1 MKKLISLLISA
12 IMLFQLSVQVFAS
25 YPEEHTCSYETG
37 NCTVTYTV
45 QNEWDSYRQIE
56 MSVTNNSEE
65 TLRNWALK
73 LDCSG
78 EVADIWNAEVCTDD
92 GEIIVLRN
100 CGYNYEI
107 IPGNTVEFGFQLR
120 GEDLKLPESVS
131 LCNKTVD
138 STAGSEISYEI
149 TNNWDNG
156 FIAEVSVTNNSDEPL
171 EAWRLAF
178 NGNFEITNLWN
189 ANKLYSENGFLV
201 ENDVTT
207 IPIAKGETK
216 KFGFQGSITPGE
228 TPEMTDFVLTS
239 VVIDLNAE
247 QPSNPDNP
255 VDPDI
260 PVDPDK
266 PTDPDT
272 PAEPDKPQEHII
284 MCFGE
289 YSEEE
294 KTLEV
299 YWYSTDVG
307 EISLYENTD
316 NGGWTSLAEN
326 VEGESYKFEIEE
338 DFLVKQIK
346 AVQKTEN
353 GTLESEPFVVAH
365 TEDGIV
371 CTWLDSDSDGL
382 ADCVEEAYGT
392 DTENPD
398 TDGDGLTD
406 YEEIF
411 ITGTNPLKYD
421 TDENGI
427 NDAEDD
433 TDGDGLSNKEEIS
446 LGTSVSSADTDEDDL
461 SDYDELY
468 KYNTDPLKADSD
480 GDKLNDGEEIAI
492 GLDPNNP
499 ETFGVPDA
507 EYKVEQT
514 ISADSEVMSEVNTEE
529 SPYELSLEISATGN
543 ADTRLSAS
551 ESTYSAVTDSDARLG
566 GAVELRYLG
575 GDVDKVKLT
584 YKIADEYIS
593 NEGSE
598 YAENCLDLQGIKRYN
613 IFRYF
618 DEINMLLPVATEF
631 DEESNTLYAE
641 TDELGTYC
649 VLDMEVLMR
658 NFGIEPDELRDTK
671 TFSRKMYSAAT
682 MASDDS
688 GIKVV
693 SATDNKTSDNELVY
707 VTFIID
713 IRENGLTSEEFSSV
727 KSQIEYFVKR
737 AYLYERNLVVRL
749 VTQEET
755 NFNKG
760 SYDIIG
766 EWDSYEFVKSKLS
779 LISQSTFEPEKYP
792 LGEYCNISEAL
803 AAVVELP
810 EKGERNYIFDIYA
823 QNNVVFEKNTAHLLS
838 NIAWENNI
846 NIGII
851 TEYDGSFTGY
861 QQELLVASSGKVYND
876 FENFG
881 DSIYSFIWGEDV
893 IPTKSYPVILSTG
906 YQNITLDSK
915 LYPNGYWQG
924 LNPDSD
930 TDGDGLTDWDE
941 VKTSWL
947 KSDGTDYILPTI
959 REYMGGLKNFPSFLC
974 FDGFEEI
981 LDCRILPIESNPA
994 VYDSD
999 DDGVDDFEES
1009 LIGTKPLNAD
1019 TDGDKLNDGIEIAL
1033 WFDPLNANPDGD
1045 SYNDNEEYANGTN
1058 PFVYDYSPWEY
1069 ACEFNKGFWLGDW
1082 DTADNIPQLLGQIA
1096 GSFVP
1101 LVADARDYFANVFKN
1116 LDTGAALLNLGGFLI
1131 DFAPAAGA
1139 TTDFIKAAPKLA
1151 KFVAKHSDDAPK
1163 VIDAVVQSSKQI
1175 SNGDDA
1181 LVSLAKSLDPKTID
1195 TIADSTK
1202 KLDKVTKADFE
1213 RILDAL
1219 KSAGYNGDN
1228 LIGAVIKNADDYIPH
1243 EVIEK
1248 MRVAQKNFNEEGLI
1262 FAIESNFD
1270 MPYGKLLWFEIGNDN
1285 TGLKHIVIRN
1295 HVPQLGD
1302 KGISEEEI
1310 IPVLRD
1316 LLLNHKPLGFETRS
1330 LPGGHIRYD
1339 VYYTYKSNDFVV
1351 GIGDN
1356 GYIANFL
1363 PRKPK

>member
-1 MKKLISLLISA
+1 M
-12 IMLFQLSVQVFAS
+12 
-25 YPEEHTCSYETG
+25 
-37 NCTVTYTV
+37 
-45 QNEWDSYRQIE
+45 
-56 MSVTNNSEE
+56 
-65 TLRNWALK
+65 
-73 LDCSG
+73 
-78 EVADIWNAEVCTDD
+78 
-92 GEIIVLRN
+92 
-100 CGYNYEI
+100 
-107 IPGNTVEFGFQLR
+107 
-120 GEDLKLPESVS
+120 
-131 LCNKTVD
+131 
-138 STAGSEISYEI
+138 
-149 TNNWDNG
+149 
-156 FIAEVSVTNNSDEPL
+156 
-171 EAWRLAF
+171 
-178 NGNFEITNLWN
+178 
-189 ANKLYSENGFLV
+189 
-201 ENDVTT
+201 
-207 IPIAKGETK
+207 
-216 KFGFQGSITPGE
+216 
-228 TPEMTDFVLTS
+228 
-239 VVIDLNAE
+239 
-247 QPSNPDNP
+247 
-255 VDPDI
+255 
-260 PVDPDK
+260 
-266 PTDPDT
+266 
-272 PAEPDKPQEHII
+272 
-284 MCFGE
+284 
-289 YSEEE
+289 
-294 KTLEV
+294 
-299 YWYSTDVG
+299 
-307 EISLYENTD
+307 
-316 NGGWTSLAEN
+316 
-326 VEGESYKFEIEE
+326 
-338 DFLVKQIK
+338 
-346 AVQKTEN
+346 
-353 GTLESEPFVVAH
+353 
-365 TEDGIV
+365 
-371 CTWLDSDSDGL
+371 
-382 ADCVEEAYGT
+382 
-392 DTENPD
+392 
-398 TDGDGLTD
+398 
-406 YEEIF
+406 
-411 ITGTNPLKYD
+411 
-421 TDENGI
+421 
-427 NDAEDD
+427 
-433 TDGDGLSNKEEIS
+433 
-446 LGTSVSSADTDEDDL
+446 
-461 SDYDELY
+461 SDYDEIN

-514 ISADSEVMSEVNTEE
+514 ISADSDVMSEVNTEE

-584 YKIADEYIS
+584 YKIAYEYIF

-658 NFGIEPDELRDTK
+658 NFGIEPDESAVEAVEPQI
-671 TFSRKMYSAAT
+671 FYSAPAE
-682 MASDDS
+682 SDDS

-693 SATDNKTSDNELVY
+693 SSADNNASDNELVY

-737 AYLYERNLVVRL
+737 AYLYERNLAVRL

-924 LNPDSD
+924 LNLDSD

-994 VYDSD
+994 VCDSD

-1019 TDGDKLNDGIEIAL
+1019 TDGDKLNDGLEIAL
-1033 WFDPLNANPDGD
+1033 WYDPLNANPDGD
-1045 SYNDNEEYANGTN
+1045 SYNDSEEYTNGTS

-1101 LVADARDYFANVFKN
+1101 LVADARDYFVNVFKN
-1116 LDTGAALLNLGGFLI
+1116 LDTGAALLNLVGFLI

-1139 TTDFIKAAPKLA
+1139 AADFIKAAPKLA

-1181 LVSLAKSLDPKTID
+1181 LAALIKALPNSSVDNIIKAIQKGNGISYNDF
-1195 TIADSTK
+1195 K
-1202 KLDKVTKADFE
+1202 KLTKALEEAGQSVDGLIDCIKF
-1213 RILDAL
+1213 RSFSAL
-1219 KSAGYNGDN
+1219 KKTLGNPGEGKEWHHLVEQCQAKTTRSGFQVCDINSVRNIRATPKDVHEAISKYYSEKHDFTNGKTFRDWLTGQSFDEQLKYGIEVWEREMRMAGY
-1228 LIGAVIKNADDYIPH
+1228 
-1243 EVIEK
+1243 
-1248 MRVAQKNFNEEGLI
+1248 
-1262 FAIESNFD
+1262 
-1270 MPYGKLLWFEIGNDN
+1270 
-1285 TGLKHIVIRN
+1285 
-1295 HVPQLGD
+1295 
-1302 KGISEEEI
+1302 
-1310 IPVLRD
+1310 
-1316 LLLNHKPLGFETRS
+1316 S
-1330 LPGGHIRYD
+1330 L
-1339 VYYTYKSNDFVV
+1339 
-1351 GIGDN
+1351 
-1356 GYIANFL
+1356 
-1363 PRKPK
+1363 

>member
-1 MKKLISLLISA
+1 MKKLISLLMSA
-12 IMLFQLSVQVFAS
+12 IMLFQLSVQVFAA
-25 YPEEHTCSYETG
+25 YPEEHTRSYEAG
-37 NCTVTYTV
+37 NCTITYTV

-56 MSVTNNSEE
+56 MSVTNNGEE

-73 LDCSG
+73 FDCSG
-78 EVADIWNAEVCTDD
+78 EISDIWNAEVYSGD

-120 GEDLKLPESVS
+120 GDDLKLPESVS
-131 LCNKTVD
+131 LCNKTVN
-138 STAGSEISYEI
+138 SSENADIDFEI
-149 TNNWDNG
+149 TDKWNNG
-156 FIAEVSVTNNSDEPL
+156 FIAEVSITNNSDEPL
-171 EAWRLAF
+171 EAWRLSF

-201 ENDVTT
+201 ENNVST

-216 KFGFQGSITPGE
+216 KFGFQGAIASGE
-228 TPEMTDFVLTS
+228 TPKLSQCVLTS
-239 VVIDLNAE
+239 VIIDVE
-247 QPSNPDNP
+247 SDNTDDP
-255 VDPDI
+255 NVPDI
-260 PVDPDK
+260 
-266 PTDPDT
+266 
-272 PAEPDKPQEHII
+272 PQEHII

-289 YSEEE
+289 YVEEE
-294 KTLEV
+294 KTLEI
-299 YWYSTDVG
+299 YWYSTDTG
-307 EISLYENTD
+307 EISLCENTD
-316 NGGWTSLAEN
+316 NNGWVTFANN
-326 VEGESYKFEIEE
+326 VDGESYKYKIDE
-338 DFLVKQIK
+338 DFFVKQIK
-346 AVQKTEN
+346 AVQKTDN

-371 CTWLDSDSDGL
+371 CTWLDSDNDGL
-382 ADCVEEAYGT
+382 SDFIEEAYGT
-392 DTENPD
+392 DSEKPD

-411 ITGTNPLKYD
+411 IAGTNPLKYD

-446 LGTSVSSADTDEDDL
+446 LGTSVSSADTDKDGL
-461 SDYDELY
+461 SDYDEIN

-514 ISADSEVMSEVNTEE
+514 ISADSEAMSEVNTEE

-543 ADTRLSAS
+543 AATHLSAS
-551 ESTYSAVTDSDARLG
+551 ESTYSAVTESPARLG

-631 DEESNTLYAE
+631 DEENNTLCAE

-649 VLDMEVLMR
+649 VLDMEVLMW
-658 NFGIEPDELRDTK
+658 NFGIEPDE
-671 TFSRKMYSAAT
+671 SAVEAVEPQMFYAAP
-682 MASDDS
+682 MASDVS
-688 GIKVV
+688 GLKVE
-693 SATDNKTSDNELVY
+693 SAAENELVY
-707 VTFIID
+707 ITFIID
-713 IRENGLTSEEFSSV
+713 IRENGLTSEEFSRA
-727 KSQIEYFVKR
+727 KSQIEDFAKR
-737 AYLYERNLVVRL
+737 AELYERNFVIRL
-749 VTQEET
+749 VTQKET
-755 NFNKG
+755 NFDKK
-760 SYDIIG
+760 SFDIIG
-766 EWDSYEFVKSKLS
+766 EWDRYEIVKSKLG
-779 LISQSTFEPEKYP
+779 LIHQSTFESEKYP

-803 AAVVELP
+803 AAVAELP
-810 EKGERNYIFDIYA
+810 EKGERNYIFDIFS
-823 QNNVVFEKNTAHLLS
+823 QNNAIFEKNTAHLLS
-838 NIAWENNI
+838 NNVSENKI
-846 NIGII
+846 SIGII
-851 TEYDGSFTGY
+851 TEYEGSSTGY
-861 QQELLVASSGKVYND
+861 QQELLAASNGKVFNN
-876 FENFG
+876 FKNFG
-881 DSIYSFIWGEDV
+881 DGIYSFIWGEDV
-893 IPTKSYPVILSTG
+893 IPTKSYPVILNTG

-924 LNPDSD
+924 INPDSD

-947 KSDGTDYILPTI
+947 KSDGTDYILPTV
-959 REYMGGLKNFPSFLC
+959 REYIGEIRILKPYLSSEWL
-974 FDGFEEI
+974 EEI
-981 LDCRILPIESNPA
+981 LDCRILPIKSNPA
-994 VYDSD
+994 ACDSD
-999 DDGVDDFEES
+999 GDELDDFEES

-1019 TDGDKLNDGIEIAL
+1019 TDGDKLNDGLEIAL

-1045 SYNDNEEYANGTN
+1045 SYNDSEEYTNGTS
-1058 PFVYDYSPWEY
+1058 PFVYDYTFGEQ
-1069 ACEFNKGFWLGDW
+1069 ALDFIKGFLLGDW
-1082 DTADNIPQLLGQIA
+1082 ETSDNVPQLLGQIA

-1101 LVADARDYFANVFKN
+1101 LVADARDYFANVLKN
-1116 LDTGAALLNLGGFLI
+1116 LDTWAAIENLGGFLL
-1131 DFAPAAGA
+1131 DLAPVVGAAGDA
-1139 TTDFIKAAPKLA
+1139 AKAAPKVA

-1163 VIDAVVQSSKQI
+1163 VIDAVIQSSKRLPD
-1175 SNGDDA
+1175 GDDA
-1181 LVSLAKSLDPKTID
+1181 LVSLVKSLDPKTID

-1248 MRVAQKNFNEEGLI
+1248 MRVTQKKFNEEGLI

-1285 TGLKHIVIRN
+1285 AGLKHIVKRN
-1295 HVPQLGD
+1295 HIIDLNN
-1302 KGISEEEI
+1302 KGISEEEV
-1310 IPVLRD
+1310 IPVLRE
-1316 LLLNHKPLGFETRS
+1316 LLLNHKPIKVAERS
-1330 LPGGHIRYD
+1330 LGKGRIGYD
-1339 VYYTYKSNDFVV
+1339 VYYIYNSNEFVV

-1356 GYIANFL
+1356 GYIVNFL
-1363 PRKPK
+1363 PKKTK